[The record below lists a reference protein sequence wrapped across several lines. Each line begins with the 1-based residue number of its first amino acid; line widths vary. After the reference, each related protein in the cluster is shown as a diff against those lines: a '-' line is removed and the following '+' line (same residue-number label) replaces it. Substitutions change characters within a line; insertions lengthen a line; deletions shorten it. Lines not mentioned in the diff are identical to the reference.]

1 MALKQTVLYIVAALF
16 LCLSCGTDGC
26 LDNQN
31 AIPLAGFYDS
41 ASGSS
46 ISISNMQVS
55 GVGAPGDSILQPAGR
70 AISQLYLPM
79 RSTAD
84 KTEWCLHYV
93 SADNPDADTDAFN
106 DTIAFEYDSRE
117 FFASE
122 ECGAMYLYE
131 ITHVRYTTHL
141 VDSVVVTD
149 SLITNVDLE
158 RIRIYFKT
166 ADDNDAP
173 EQ

>member
-1 MALKQTVLYIVAALF
+1 MALKRTVIYIVAALL
-16 LCLSCGTDGC
+16 LCVSCSTDGC

-41 ASGSS
+41 ASGSG

-70 AISQLYLPM
+70 AISQIYLPM
-79 RSTAD
+79 RSTAN
-84 KTEWCLHYV
+84 KTEWCLHYI
-93 SADNPDADTDAFN
+93 SADNPEADTDAFN
-106 DTIAFEYDSRE
+106 DTIAFEYNSHE
-117 FFASE
+117 YFASE

-131 ITHVRYTTHL
+131 ITHVRHTSHL

-158 RIRIYFKT
+158 RIRIYFKA
-166 ADDNDAP
+166 ADDNDEP